1 MYVTLELTLGKSNQ
15 RQSAKIQNIL
25 KIQRFLESCFMMQQ
39 VTFVF
44 SRQASLQLVKQW
56 HVHTKCRLLQKASTK
71 TFY

>member
-44 SRQASLQLVKQW
+44 SRQASLQLVNQ
-56 HVHTKCRLLQKASTK
+56 
-71 TFY
+71 